1 MNIYQTITRMHVFL
15 SFSLA
20 LIYTASA
27 QGMQATPPVRT
38 IDDLPA
44 YCASLVEL
52 LDQQPIKQEQLPLAA
67 KQLEVCFDLGE
78 IVQLL
83 HALTLKILSPEERYR
98 LPLIS
103 LYRKV
108 VSFTDCGNRC
118 PIEDFTY
125 VFIYPQN
132 TPADKIS
139 YAELISLYAA
149 QLENIK
155 QGWESRDLAS
165 YQEISF
171 PEDEQEWILFVKEKT
186 SEYLLKLIDRLI
198 HYFDLNN
205 VAKCS
210 DILSPSSNHK
220 EDISKPTMYLWVKK
234 AAFDHVQEVL
244 QFNLV
249 SN

>member
-1 MNIYQTITRMHVFL
+1 MRLFL

-20 LIYTASA
+20 LVCTASA
-27 QGMQATPPVRT
+27 QGMQATSPLRT

-52 LDQQPIKQEQLPLAA
+52 LDQQPIKQEQLPVAA

-118 PIEDFTY
+118 PIEDFTSI
-125 VFIYPQN
+125 FISPSM
-132 TPADKIS
+132 AGDKMN

-220 EDISKPTMYLWVKK
+220 EDISKPTMYLLVKK
-234 AAFDHVQEVL
+234 AAFDHIQEIL